1 MSYRNQTAIPPS
13 LRSPRALWSLALVA
27 AFVCFTVCFGLF
39 GSHVAAQGSSSA
51 ESRAAPG
58 TVKYNGR
65 IASTSTRNSEAFDIY
80 TVNPDGSSPI
90 QLTDD
95 QGHTNNPNGPSYDFD
110 QAWSPD
116 GNKLA
121 FTSNRDGDSFEIY
134 TMNADGSDVQRL
146 TNDSID
152 EGQPAW
158 SPDGTRIAFTRGSGC
173 VIVVKPQLRPAA
185 DDPCLPYIYVMNS
198 DGSNPVELSTAGGD
212 SGPVW
217 SPDGSKIAFTN
228 FVQNVPYSDEIYVMN
243 ADGSGRVRLTTNTAV
258 DYVSSWSPDGS
269 KLAFASN
276 RDIPPKVAYR
286 FQLYTMNAD
295 GSNQTRL
302 TNDLF
307 DDNYPVFSPDGILIA
322 FQRGQSSPVN
332 PADNTEIF
340 VMNTD
345 GSNQTNITNNR
356 ADDFGPPAW
365 QPLSS
370 SPQLPAPAVL
380 QFDAASYNVNEN
392 AGSVLINV
400 TRLGNTTE
408 ATSVDYES
416 NDGTASDRSDYTGAF
431 GMLSFAPGETNKSFS
446 ILVSDDA
453 FVENPETIVLSLH
466 DLTGNAILKGDGHVV
481 VSILDNDTAPATSNP
496 LEDTQFFVRQHYH
509 DFFNREPD
517 AAGFAFWVNNIE
529 SCGPDAHCRE
539 VKKIDTSAAFFLSIE
554 FQQTGYYV
562 YRLYAGALTVPPD
575 YLELMRDTQ
584 EISRDLIVGSA
595 GWEAQLEANTQKFTE
610 GFVSRPRFK
619 SQYPEG
625 MSAQTYVDRVYSH
638 QYLTPP
644 PAERADAI
652 AAYGSGDEAGR
663 ARALRIVAN
672 NPTFKQQV
680 LNQSFV
686 LMQYFGY
693 LRRNPDY
700 SGYNFW
706 LNKLNQFNGDFRKAE
721 MVRAFIVSGEYR
733 QRFGPQ

>member
-1 MSYRNQTAIPPS
+1 MSYRNQPAKPGNFRPS
-13 LRSPRALWSLALVA
+13 RALWSILLVVALG
-27 AFVCFTVCFGLF
+27 CFTVWLVAVPAAARRVSATGLL
-39 GSHVAAQGSSSA
+39 SAVVA
-51 ESRAAPG
+51 G
-58 TVKYNGR
+58 TFNGR
-65 IASTSTRNSEAFDIY
+65 IAYTTTRNSQAFDIY

-90 QLTDD
+90 RITDD
-95 QGHTNNPNGPSYDFD
+95 QGHANNPDGPTYDFD

-116 GNKLA
+116 GSKLA
-121 FTSNRDGDSFEIY
+121 FTSNRDGDSFEIF
-134 TMNADGSDVQRL
+134 TMNADGSNVQRL
-146 TNDSID
+146 TNDLID
-152 EGQPAW
+152 ESQPAW
-158 SPDGTRIAFTRGSGC
+158 SPDGTKIAFTRGSGC
-173 VIVVKPQLRPAA
+173 AIVVKPQLKPAA
-185 DDPCLPYIYVMNS
+185 DDPCLPYVYVMNS
-198 DGSNPVELSTAGGD
+198 DGSNQVELSTIGGD
-212 SGPVW
+212 SGPLW

-228 FVQNVPYSDEIYVMN
+228 YLPNLPDSNEIYVMN
-243 ADGSGRVRLTTNTAV
+243 ADGSNRVRLTTNVAV

-276 RDIPPKVAYR
+276 RDTPPKGAYR

-370 SPQLPAPAVL
+370 PPQNPPPAIL
-380 QFDAASYNVNEN
+380 QFAADSYNVNEN
-392 AGSVLINV
+392 AGSVAVTV
-400 TRLGNTTE
+400 TRSGNTTE
-408 ATSVDYES
+408 ATTVQYES
-416 NDGTASDRSDYTGAF
+416 AAGTASDRSDYTSAF
-431 GMLSFAPGETNKSFS
+431 GTLSFAPGETNKSFS
-446 ILVSDDA
+446 ILLTDDA
-453 FVENPETIVLSLH
+453 FIENPETVVLSLH
-466 DLTGNAILKGDGHVV
+466 DLTGNAILKGEGQAV
-481 VSILDNDTAPATSNP
+481 VSIADNDTAPAPINP
-496 LEDTQFFVRQHYH
+496 VEDSQFFVRQHYH

-517 AAGFAFWVNNIE
+517 SSGFAFWVNNIE
-529 SCGPDAHCRE
+529 SCGTDAHCRE
-539 VKKIDTSAAFFLSIE
+539 VKRIDTSAAFFLSTE

-562 YRLYAGALTVPPD
+562 YRLYAGALIVPPN
-575 YLELMRDTQ
+575 YLEFMHDTQ
-584 EISRDLIVGSA
+584 EISRDLIVGST
-595 GWEAQLEANTQKFTE
+595 GWEAQLDANTQKFTE
-610 GFVSRPRFK
+610 DFVSRSLFK

-625 MSAQTYVDRVYSH
+625 MSAEMYVDRIYSH
-638 QYLTPP
+638 QFMTPP

-652 AAYGSGDEAGR
+652 AAYGSGDAAGR

-672 NPTFKQQV
+672 NPTFRQRL

-693 LRRNPDY
+693 LRRDPDFA
-700 SGYNFW
+700 GYNFW
-706 LNKLNQFNGDFRKAE
+706 SIKLNQFNGDFRKAE
-721 MVRAFIVSGEYR
+721 MVKAFIISGEYR